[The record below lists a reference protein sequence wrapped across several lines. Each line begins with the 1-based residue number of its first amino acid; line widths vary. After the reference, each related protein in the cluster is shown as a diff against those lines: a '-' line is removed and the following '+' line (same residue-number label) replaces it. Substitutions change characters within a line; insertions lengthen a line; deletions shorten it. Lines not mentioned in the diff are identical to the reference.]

1 MIGRNV
7 RTLALLVD
15 PNDTIRKVKSKIQ
28 GKIGILPELQRLAF
42 DGDLKDDLTLQQY
55 NIQHRS
61 TLRLFLKAFR

>member
-28 GKIGILPELQRLAF
+28 EKIGILPELQRLAF
-42 DGDLKDDLTLQQY
+42 DGDLEDDLTLQHY